1 MKRQSSFAL
10 IESVAK
16 KSFSCYDW
24 KNPAHGQGKARSTLI
39 ELLVVI
45 AIIAILAAMLLPALS
60 AARSSA
66 RNAHCLSN
74 LKSIGLAY
82 QNYFSAN
89 NDCILRGSPGSNNTG
104 DMWFNLLSG
113 RTDAG
118 LSTEENPDNSYGLDY
133 GGYRKR
139 GVVACPS
146 ESTPFNNGGSGQS
159 GYKYTHYAPN
169 GWLTFYAA
177 KAGTTPRIRTLSSI
191 TDASEALLLA
201 DLFSTEGSSLGNTY
215 HLAYRHGGNEDYSR
229 GADKATSSKG
239 QANGVYMDGHAE
251 GHTISENVAIPNSKI
266 PNVDAAPYK
275 GAAYNL
281 LFIGYDY
288 AK

>member
-1 MKRQSSFAL
+1 MKKQSF
-10 IESVAK
+10 
-16 KSFSCYDW
+16 F
-24 KNPAHGQGKARSTLI
+24 TLI

-60 AARSSA
+60 AARASA

-89 NDCILRGSPGSNNTG
+89 NDHILRGVAGNNTG
-104 DMWFNLLSG
+104 NMWFNQLSG
-113 RTDAG
+113 RLDAG
-118 LSTEENPDNSYGLDY
+118 LSTEENPDGGYGLDY
-133 GGYRKR
+133 GGHNKR

-146 ESTPFNNGGSGQS
+146 ESKPFSNDTAV

-169 GWLTFYAA
+169 GWLTFYTV
-177 KAGTTPRIRTLSSI
+177 KSGTTPRIRTLSAI
-191 TDASEALLLA
+191 TDASEALLAA
-201 DLFSTEGSSLGNTY
+201 DLFSTNGAALGNNRN
-215 HLAYRHGGNEDYSR
+215 LAYRHGGNEDYSR
-229 GADKATSSKG
+229 TPDAVTTSKG
-239 QANGVYMDGHAE
+239 RANCVYVDGHAAGVTYNE
-251 GHTISENVAIPNSKI
+251 TAGIPNSKV
-266 PNVDAAPYK
+266 PNISAVPYS
-275 GAAYNL
+275 GGAYNV

>member
-1 MKRQSSFAL
+1 MKKQNIF
-10 IESVAK
+10 
-16 KSFSCYDW
+16 
-24 KNPAHGQGKARSTLI
+24 TLI

-60 AARSSA
+60 AARASA

-89 NDCILRGSPGSNNTG
+89 NDCILRGVAGDNTG
-104 DMWFNLLSG
+104 DMWFNHLSG

-118 LSTEENPDNSYGLDY
+118 LLTEQNPDNSYGLDY
-133 GGYRKR
+133 GGVNKR
-139 GVVACPS
+139 GVTACPS
-146 ESTPFNNGGSGQS
+146 ESKPFSTNTDV

-169 GWLTFYAA
+169 AWLTFYSV
-177 KAGTTPRIRTLSSI
+177 KSGTTPRIRTLSAI

-201 DLFSTEGSSLGNTY
+201 DVFSTKGSSLGNTY

-229 GADKATSSKG
+229 SADKATSSKG

-251 GHTISENVAIPNSKI
+251 GHTISENEAIPNDKI
-266 PNVDAAPYK
+266 PNITAVPYK
-275 GAAYNL
+275 GKAYNL